1 MKDTGKN
8 FFRVWAGNVLKK
20 IISAIYDLVPIILV
34 IAFFQLVV
42 IRQPFPDLA
51 EILIGSLFVVAGLA
65 LFIEGLEISLFPL
78 GESMAY
84 ALTKKGS
91 LFWLLV
97 FAFALG
103 FSTTIAEPALIAI
116 SGEAAR
122 ITSGAGL
129 IDATPANVKSYALG
143 LRISVAFSVGIA
155 IVIGVLRILKGWPL
169 HYLIIGGYLIVMLMT
184 VFAPREIIGLAY
196 DAGGV
201 TTSTITVPLVTALGV
216 GLSST
221 IKGRSPLV
229 DGFGLIALAS
239 LLPMIF
245 VMGYGAFWFK

>member
-1 MKDTGKN
+1 MNGTGK
-8 FFRVWAGNVLKK
+8 RIYKVWAVNVLRKLA
-20 IISAIYDLVPIILV
+20 SAVYDLVPIILV
-34 IAFFQLVV
+34 IAFFQLAV

-122 ITSGAGL
+122 ITSEAGL
-129 IDATPANVKSYALG
+129 IDIDPVNVKNYALG
-143 LRISVAFSVGIA
+143 LRISVADRKSV
-155 IVIGVLRILKGWPL
+155 V
-169 HYLIIGGYLIVMLMT
+169 
-184 VFAPREIIGLAY
+184 
-196 DAGGV
+196 
-201 TTSTITVPLVTALGV
+201 
-216 GLSST
+216 
-221 IKGRSPLV
+221 
-229 DGFGLIALAS
+229 
-239 LLPMIF
+239 
-245 VMGYGAFWFK
+245 